1 LHSTLAERVR
11 LGRTGLDIT
20 RIGFG
25 AWAAGGSNW
34 THGWSGQ
41 DDRDSVHALE
51 RALELGIN
59 WIDTAAAYGFGH
71 SEEIVGRTLE
81 GVRDKPLVFTK
92 CAALADSSGQVA
104 WSQKRDSIRAELEG
118 SLRRLRTDRIDLYQ
132 VHQPLPAADIE
143 EGWATLAELKAEK
156 SVRHIGVSN
165 FTVEQLRQI
174 EQLAPVE
181 TIQPPY
187 SALRREAEAELF
199 PYAEREGIGVIVY
212 SPMASGLLS
221 GTMTRERLD
230 ALPDQDW
237 RRHDDRFAEPML
249 TRGLELAERML
260 AVAERHDAG
269 VGEVAIAWTLRHP
282 AVHGAIVGFR
292 RAEQVDDLIGA
303 ATLTLSEDDVAELQ
317 RA

>member
-1 LHSTLAERVR
+1 VLAERVP

-41 DDRDSVHALE
+41 DDKDSVRALE
-51 RALELGIN
+51 RAVELGIN

-71 SEEIVGRTLE
+71 SETIVGRTLE

-104 WSQKRDSIRAELEG
+104 WSQKRDSIRAEVEA

-132 VHQPLPAADIE
+132 IHRPLPIADIE

-156 SVRHIGVSN
+156 TVRHIGVSN
-165 FTVEQLRQI
+165 YNVEQLRRL

-187 SALRREAEAELF
+187 SALRREAEHDLF
-199 PYAEREGIGVIVY
+199 PYAVREGIGVIVY

-237 RRHDDRFAEPML
+237 RRHDERFAEPIL
-249 TRGLELAERML
+249 SRGLELAKRMRV
-260 AVAERHDAG
+260 VAERHDAS
-269 VGEVAIAWTLRHP
+269 VGEVAIAWTLRSR

-292 RAEQVDDLIGA
+292 RADQVDALIGA
-303 ATLTLSEDDVAELQ
+303 VTLTLSDDDVSDLEGG
-317 RA
+317 

>member
-1 LHSTLAERVR
+1 LRSALTERVQ

-34 THGWSGQ
+34 EHGWSGQ
-41 DDRDSVHALE
+41 EDTDSVRALE
-51 RALELGIN
+51 RAVDLGIN

-71 SEEIVGRTLE
+71 SEEIIGRTLQ
-81 GVRDKPLVFTK
+81 GVRAKPLVFTK
-92 CAALADSSGQVA
+92 CTALGDSSGQVV
-104 WSQKRDSIRAELEG
+104 WSQKRDSIRAEVEA

-132 VHQPLPAADIE
+132 IHRPLPAADIE
-143 EGWATLAELKAEK
+143 EGWATLAALKAEK
-156 SVRHIGVSN
+156 TVRHIGVSN

-187 SALRREAEAELF
+187 SALKREAEDDLF
-199 PYAEREGIGVIVY
+199 PYAAQAGAGVIVY

-230 ALPDQDW
+230 GLPEQDW
-237 RRHDDRFAEPML
+237 RRHDERFAEPTL
-249 TRGLELAERML
+249 SRGLELAERMR
-260 AVAERHDAG
+260 AVAERHDAS
-269 VGEVAIAWTLRHP
+269 VGAVAIAWTLRHP

-292 RAEQVDDLIGA
+292 RAEQVDGLVRG
-303 ATLTLSEDDVAELQ
+303 ATLTLSEDDVSALEC
-317 RA
+317 A